1 MPIILEDGKNVQF
14 SDLTNGN
21 AKDPDT
27 GDTVTLTQVGSTNT
41 YKATV
46 SRTDGKT
53 VTYFV
58 DKPTDPVVTVSS
70 KVA

>member
-1 MPIILEDGKNVQF
+1 MAIILEDGKNVQF

-21 AKDPDT
+21 AVDPDT
-27 GDTVTLTQVGSTNT
+27 GNTVTLTQVGNTNT

-46 SRTDGKT
+46 PRSDGKT

-58 DKPTDPVVTVSS
+58 DKPTDPTVTVSR